1 MHITAEHKAI
11 RYDCEI
17 CCKQFKRKGSLSRH
31 LAGVHGQGDLEI
43 YKCDICSKEFKQKSH
58 LKTHMKNLHGIETPP
73 ARINFNQLQPV
84 EQDENMERPTQ
95 VPPPSVITNFKAEQ
109 LTGVPHID
117 NSPPP
122 TTFNTQ
128 HMYPQVKLETK

>member
-31 LAGVHGQGDLEI
+31 LAGVHGQGELEV
-43 YKCDICSKEFKQKSH
+43 YKCDVCSKEFKQKSH
-58 LKTHMKNLHGIETPP
+58 LKTHLKNLHGIESPP
-73 ARINFNQLQPV
+73 MRIVYQQIQNQ
-84 EQDENMERPTQ
+84 DDGCSDRPTQ
-95 VPPPSVITNFKAEQ
+95 VPPPSIISNFKAEQ
-109 LTGVPHID
+109 VTGNLEP
-117 NSPPP
+117 PPP

-128 HMYPQVKLETK
+128 HMYPQVKLEVKQS

>member
-31 LAGVHGQGDLEI
+31 LAGVHGQGELEV
-43 YKCDICSKEFKQKSH
+43 YKCDVCSKEFKQKSH
-58 LKTHMKNLHGIETPP
+58 LKTHLKNLHGIESPP
-73 ARINFNQLQPV
+73 IRIVYQSLE
-84 EQDENMERPTQ
+84 EQDENSDRPTQ

-109 LTGVPHID
+109 MTGHPHID
-117 NSPPP
+117 NTLPLPP
-122 TTFNTQ
+122 

>member
-31 LAGVHGQGDLEI
+31 LAGVHGQGELEV
-43 YKCDICSKEFKQKSH
+43 YKCDVCSKEFKQKSH
-58 LKTHMKNLHGIETPP
+58 LKTHLKNLHGIDSPP
-73 ARINFNQLQPV
+73 VRVIYQHMTT
-84 EQDENMERPTQ
+84 DDGSDRPTL
-95 VPPPSVITNFKAEQ
+95 VPPPSVISNLKAEQ
-109 LTGVPHID
+109 FTGNPQID
-117 NSPPP
+117 NPPPP

>member
-31 LAGVHGQGDLEI
+31 LAGVHGQGDLEV

-58 LKTHMKNLHGIETPP
+58 LKTHMKNLHGIDTPP
-73 ARINFNQLQPV
+73 ARVVYQPL
-84 EQDENMERPTQ
+84 EQGY
-95 VPPPSVITNFKAEQ
+95 SSI
-109 LTGVPHID
+109 
-117 NSPPP
+117 
-122 TTFNTQ
+122 
-128 HMYPQVKLETK
+128 